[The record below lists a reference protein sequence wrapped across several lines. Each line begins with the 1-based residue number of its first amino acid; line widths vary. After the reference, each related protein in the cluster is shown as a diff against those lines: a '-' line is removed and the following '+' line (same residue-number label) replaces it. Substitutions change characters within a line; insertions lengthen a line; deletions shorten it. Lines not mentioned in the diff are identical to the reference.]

1 MGMIMYER
9 EREQEKKNKEMYLI
23 HKFYKVQTL
32 SHKYLLS
39 VTKKKKNIH
48 SVMLSDITLLSA
60 ALRHCILYGKSYKY
74 TQIGHLQRNIIII
87 IIIK

>member
-1 MGMIMYER
+1 MAIRCHEYESRYTMGMIMYER

-39 VTKKKKNIH
+39 VTKKKKKH
-48 SVMLSDITLLSA
+48 SLSYVI
-60 ALRHCILYGKSYKY
+60 
-74 TQIGHLQRNIIII
+74 
-87 IIIK
+87 